1 MVPQYQPSQE
11 RASLDEESGANNLN
25 STSKAQP
32 HILVS
37 ILLDDDDN
45 TQDEMLLFIPMHVKI
60 EGKGPHSNQCCVIL
74 AAYLS
79 LHGFRVLF

>member
-60 EGKGPHSNQCCVIL
+60 EVQGSLLMCIVMDHGVEVHGP
-74 AAYLS
+74 
-79 LHGFRVLF
+79 